1 MYRQVF
7 LSLLQRYL
15 DNTCTP
21 AEKQVMDRW
30 YDLLDDEYDEK
41 ISPISKEELQEILWA
56 KIKDQ
61 IGHAD
66 IRLLYV
72 QERRW
77 WQRRPWYWAAA
88 SVLLIFGISFL
99 IWRGSV
105 LPERVE
111 DSEQEISA
119 DQWHEERN
127 TGSDSRWLVLEDSTR
142 ISLEPGSSIRY
153 ATPMPPELRSVQ
165 LKGDAFFSVAKNAG
179 RPFVVHSGDILT
191 RVVGT
196 SFRIR
201 SEGDNFEVSVA
212 TGRVVVEKAA
222 KEGAD
227 SSRSDT
233 DGVVL
238 TPNQKVTY
246 FSKNRH
252 FVIGLVDNPL
262 PVALPPTPAAEEKIF
277 RFEQVPLDQVL
288 SRIEEVYGVKVILVN
303 ESLHS
308 CPVTAD
314 LSQQPLYTKLE
325 ILGAALQTTF
335 EVKGTNIVLSG
346 GNCE

>member
-1 MYRQVF
+1 MHRQAF

-15 DNTCTP
+15 NDGCTP
-21 AEKQVMDRW
+21 VEKQVMDRW

-41 ISPISKEELQEILWA
+41 LSPVSKQELQEALWA

-61 IGHAD
+61 ISPAE
-66 IRLLYV
+66 IQLLSG

-77 WQRRPWYWAAA
+77 WQHRPLYWAAA
-88 SVLLIFGISFL
+88 IVLLVLGVMYL
-99 IWRGSV
+99 IQPNNF
-105 LPERVE
+105 LPEPTS
-111 DSEQEISA
+111 DSAKVLSTG
-119 DQWHEERN
+119 QWHEDRN
-127 TGSDSRWLVLEDSTR
+127 TGSDSRWIVLEDSTR

-165 LKGDAFFSVAKNAG
+165 LKGNAFFNVARDAD

-191 RVVGT
+191 KVVGT

-201 SEGDNFEVSVA
+201 SEGDDFEVSVT
-212 TGRVVVEKAA
+212 TGRVVVEKAPQQ
-222 KEGAD
+222 GAD
-227 SSRSDT
+227 SPRSNA

-238 TPNQKVTY
+238 SPNQKVTY
-246 FSKNRH
+246 FARNKH
-252 FVIGLVDNPL
+252 FVMGLVDNPL
-262 PVALPPTPAAEEKIF
+262 PVALPLDLVAEDNNF
-277 RFEQVPLDQVL
+277 QFEAVPLDIVL

-314 LSQQPLYTKLE
+314 LSQQSLYTKLE